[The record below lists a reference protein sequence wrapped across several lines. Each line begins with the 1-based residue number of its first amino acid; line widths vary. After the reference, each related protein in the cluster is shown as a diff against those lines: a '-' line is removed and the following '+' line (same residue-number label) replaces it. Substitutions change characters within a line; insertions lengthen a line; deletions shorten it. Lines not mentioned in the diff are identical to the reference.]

1 MYCTGT
7 HMRRRT
13 KQRPTHR
20 VPFCTWWRVPR
31 KRRNL
36 YAGARVPAS
45 GRLATAS
52 ARTSPQRFFERFVA
66 RRRPCVF
73 RETLE
78 EISGLAETLWASQAA
93 RDLEV
98 QVEVRDGP
106 RDAFGRGRKVSTTF
120 GALLDGGSSNLYL
133 TTQEVPDG
141 QLLAAPLT
149 AIADQLPLR
158 PPLLGNLVPQVCAP
172 PRSTA
177 LPSACKCSP
186 WRPDLV
192 PQTINLWLGR
202 SSTPASSGLHHD
214 FHDNLCVSALL
225 PGAPPRGAL
234 VPSLGS
240 LSLSLSDDL

>member
-1 MYCTGT
+1 MRVVLNSSSS
-7 HMRRRT
+7 MRRRT

-78 EISGLAETLWASQAA
+78 EISGLAETLWASQVA

-158 PPLLGNLVPQVCAP
+158 PPLLGNLVPQ
-172 PRSTA
+172 
-177 LPSACKCSP
+177 
-186 WRPDLV
+186 
-192 PQTINLWLGR
+192 TINLWLGR

-214 FHDNLCVSALL
+214 FHDNLCVK
-225 PGAPPRGAL
+225 APAGRAAKGAL
-234 VPSLGS
+234 GAIDGLSLCLSFS
-240 LSLSLSDDL
+240 LSLSLMTSDGL

>member
-1 MYCTGT
+1 M
-7 HMRRRT
+7 
-13 KQRPTHR
+13 
-20 VPFCTWWRVPR
+20 
-31 KRRNL
+31 
-36 YAGARVPAS
+36 
-45 GRLATAS
+45 
-52 ARTSPQRFFERFVA
+52 
-66 RRRPCVF
+66 
-73 RETLE
+73 
-78 EISGLAETLWASQAA
+78 AETLWASQAA

-158 PPLLGNLVPQVCAP
+158 PPLLGNLVPQ
-172 PRSTA
+172 
-177 LPSACKCSP
+177 
-186 WRPDLV
+186 
-192 PQTINLWLGR
+192 TINLWLGR

-234 VPSLGS
+234 VPSMGS
-240 LSLSLSDDL
+240 LSLSLCDDL

>member
-1 MYCTGT
+1 
-7 HMRRRT
+7 MRRP
-13 KQRPTHR
+13 KSRPTHR

-36 YAGARVPAS
+36 YAGARVPGS

-73 RETLE
+73 RETLD

-158 PPLLGNLVPQVCAP
+158 PPLLGNLVPQ
-172 PRSTA
+172 
-177 LPSACKCSP
+177 
-186 WRPDLV
+186 
-192 PQTINLWLGR
+192 TINLWLGR

-214 FHDNLCVSALL
+214 FHDNLCVLAPAGRAAQGPCRRAL
-225 PGAPPRGAL
+225 
-234 VPSLGS
+234 S
-240 LSLSLSDDL
+240 LSLSLIGSDECL